1 MRIAISGYVGNK
13 LTGIGRVLIE
23 VLKDLAPMD
32 SNDEYV
38 LFKNFDFEDYNV
50 LKTYSNIKLV
60 DINVSKNS
68 SLKNIVWHQW
78 EFQKL
83 QKKYKCDVAYIP
95 NFSLLLWKRI
105 PTIVTIHDL
114 IEFNVPN
121 KFSKLRMMYRKVID
135 PLMVKIVHSSLLFQ
149 NVRNEILLSSVM
161 QILRR
166 FK

>member
-1 MRIAISGYVGNK
+1 MASMELPKVA
-13 LTGIGRVLIE
+13 E
-23 VLKDLAPMD
+23 
-32 SNDEYV
+32 
-38 LFKNFDFEDYNV
+38 
-50 LKTYSNIKLV
+50 
-60 DINVSKNS
+60 
-68 SLKNIVWHQW
+68 
-78 EFQKL
+78 
-83 QKKYKCDVAYIP
+83 KYQCDVAYIP

-121 KFSKLRMMYRKVID
+121 KFSKLRMMYRKVIN
-135 PLMVKIVHSSLLFQ
+135 PLMVKIVLSSLLFQ